1 MKKSLAFVSILGMV
15 ATQAHADAY
24 YTGNHVNGAVQT
36 LEFHVDSMPTS
47 LSSLPEQN
55 ALAAYTT
62 SPQPKLGEWTV
73 KDSETKGYAAT
84 NALAVNNSIKPYK
97 FMDDMTF
104 VGVPLFVAGII
115 AKSEKASFRQN
126 YNSSKSNTRLITNF
140 HNEIDNY
147 TQYVPLALAAG
158 LNFAGVEGRSDH
170 WRFLASGA
178 MSYAIMA
185 AIVNPIKYSAK
196 EMRPDGSTRN
206 SWPSGHTAT
215 AFVSATILHKEY
227 GLTRSPW
234 YSVAGYAVATAT
246 GVMRVLNNRHWVS
259 DVLSGAGIGI
269 VSTELAYGISDL
281 IFKGKHLKRNDL
293 SNTANIIENPS
304 FFSVSMGI
312 GLGSRN
318 MTFSGADLDLQEE
331 TADDVISNNVELK
344 FGAATVV
351 GAEGA
356 YFFNK
361 YIGIGGRLKVRSTPI
376 KGWSNMTSTQR
387 NKIEKMYEAYSGSGV
402 DWMPVHDLT
411 IESDHITEFS
421 ANAGVYFNLP
431 LSRRLALGSKLLI
444 GRSVIQDLD
453 VDAHFSG
460 TSVIQTYDKVEDPNT
475 GKVTETPVIK
485 GGTPYDISWDYMTV
499 SGNNTL
505 TYGTG
510 LSLTYA
516 YKSNFSW
523 KVFVDY
529 DFTRK
534 RYTMDLNTSEFLRVA
549 CFGPDA
555 AADGTLI
562 PQEYNNLCDEYK
574 ERNIGTGGTNLSSTI
589 KKNMNN
595 FVIGAAF
602 TVSF

>member
-1 MKKSLAFVSILGMV
+1 MRKFLAILAFMGV
-15 ATQAHADAY
+15 ASSQAMAY
-24 YTGNHVNGAVQT
+24 EHYRLMP
-36 LEFHVDSMPTS
+36 LEPLKLKVDSMPTS
-47 LSSLPEQN
+47 LSEMNRS
-55 ALAAYTT
+55 
-62 SPQPKLGEWTV
+62 EWSMSSAC
-73 KDSETKGYAAT
+73 KPAMSMSANGFFSDKG
-84 NALAVNNSIKPYK
+84 VDVKPYT
-97 FMDDMTF
+97 FREDMTYA
-104 VGVPLFVAGII
+104 GVPLFIAGII
-115 AKSEKASFRQN
+115 AKGEKASFRQN
-126 YNSSKSNTRLITNF
+126 TADKKHSNTRLLTNF
-140 HNEIDNY
+140 HSEIDNY
-147 TQYVPLALAAG
+147 TQFAPFALSTV

-170 WRFLASGA
+170 TRYLASSA
-178 MSYAIMA
+178 MAYAIMA
-185 AIVNPIKYSAK
+185 AIVNPIKYSAS

-259 DVLSGAGIGI
+259 DVLSGAGVGI
-269 VSTELAYGISDL
+269 ISTELAYGISDL
-281 IFKGKHLKRNDL
+281 IFKGRHLNRGAMPI
-293 SNTANIIENPS
+293 TADVIERPS
-304 FFSVSMGI
+304 FFSISMGI

-318 MTFSGADLDLQEE
+318 LTFSGADLDLQEE
-331 TADDVISNNVELK
+331 TADDVIANNVELK

-376 KGWSNMTSTQR
+376 KGWSNVTSTQR
-387 NKIEKMYEAYSGSGV
+387 SKIEKMYEAYSSAGTNM
-402 DWMPVHDLT
+402 DWWIPVHDLT

-431 LSRRLALGSKLLI
+431 LSRRLALGSKLLV

-460 TSVIQTYDKVEDPNT
+460 TPLIRTYEGDK
-475 GKVTETPVIK
+475 PVAKK
-485 GGTPYDISWDYMTV
+485 GEKPYDISWDYMTV
-499 SGNNTL
+499 SGNNSM

-534 RYTMDLNTSEFLRVA
+534 HYTMNLNTSEFLRVA
-549 CFGPDA
+549 CFDP

-574 ERNIGTGGTNLSSTI
+574 ERNIGNGGTNLSSTI

-595 FVIGAAF
+595 FVLGCSF

>member
-1 MKKSLAFVSILGMV
+1 MLVSAFFCTFALYKFYKDMKKSLAFISILGLA
-15 ATQAHADAY
+15 ATQAHAESY
-24 YTGNHVNGAVQT
+24 YAGNHVNGAART

-55 ALAAYTT
+55 TLSSYA
-62 SPQPKLGEWTV
+62 SSQPKLNKWAV
-73 KDSETKGYAAT
+73 KGSAASDWGT
-84 NALAVNNSIKPYK
+84 IDDWDATDGIKPYK

-104 VGVPLFVAGII
+104 VGVPIFVAGII

-126 YNSSKSNTRLITNF
+126 YDNTHSRTRLLTNF

-147 TQYVPLALAAG
+147 TQYVPFALAAG

-170 WRFLASGA
+170 WRFLASSA

-281 IFKGKHLKRNDL
+281 LFKGKHLKRNDMPG
-293 SNTANIIENPS
+293 SSDIIEHPS
-304 FFSVSMGI
+304 FFSISMGV
-312 GLGSRN
+312 GLGSKNLSFSDEDLN
-318 MTFSGADLDLQEE
+318 MKDQVGNEVGTVD
-331 TADDVISNNVELK
+331 LK
-344 FGAATVV
+344 FGTATVV

-361 YIGIGGRLKVRSTPI
+361 YVGIGGRLRVKSSPI
-376 KGWSNMTSTQR
+376 KGWSDVTSQQR
-387 NKIEKMYEAYSGSGV
+387 EMWDTWLYFQDEDFQNKFATTRDI
-402 DWMPVHDLT
+402 T
-411 IESDHITEFS
+411 IESDHITEFT
-421 ANAGVYFNLP
+421 ADFGAYFNFP
-431 LSRRLALGSKLLI
+431 LSRRLALGSKLLV
-444 GRSVIQDLD
+444 GRSIIQDLD
-453 VDAHFSG
+453 VNAHYSGLTASWDEVEEKAFIPTDAKP
-460 TSVIQTYDKVEDPNT
+460 YDKE
-475 GKVTETPVIK
+475 
-485 GGTPYDISWDYMTV
+485 WDYVTV
-499 SGNNTL
+499 SGNNGIKF
-505 TYGTG
+505 GTG

-516 YKSNFSW
+516 YKHNFSW

-529 DFTRK
+529 DYTRK
-534 RYTMDLNTSEFLRVA
+534 HYTLEYDPLGFCYNDPS
-549 CFGPDA
+549 
-555 AADGTLI
+555 DGTGI
-562 PQEYNNLCDEYK
+562 NRGFPKAYENMVKDYGVSK
-574 ERNIGTGGTNLSSTI
+574 FSSTI
-589 KKNMNN
+589 KKHMNS

-602 TVSF
+602 AVSF